1 MITSNPIKETQPFYP
16 VSFTVTIDNK
26 EDLDLF
32 TSLTNNADIVKEF
45 PNLIQLKQTLQMLGG
60 DQNKYLLRFNLD
72 KKGMDCSKCPL

>member
-1 MITSNPIKETQPFYP
+1 MIKSLPINEPKPFYP

-32 TSLTNNADIVKEF
+32 TSLTNNACIVKEF

-60 DQNKYLLRFNLD
+60 DQNKYLNRFSREL
-72 KKGMDCSKCPL
+72 K